1 MEPGPAEP
9 LFVSVSQRF
18 SFFSFSAFSAFQLFS
33 FSAFQTCPRRESNPH
48 LRFRKPP
55 FYPLNYGDEEA
66 IFLGCVTRLCHPV
79 FSMDKKGGGHNG
91 KRFKK
96 VAPNL
101 YRDAAGRYYLLV
113 KKSGKQFRRSLKTN
127 DPALAKRRLREFM
140 DRAGQLTTDGTN
152 SSIRFDELSQRWLAS
167 KTAELKASSA
177 YRRASVLKQIGPCF
191 NGRLVR
197 AIGAREIE
205 AWKIRRGAKLSA
217 RSWNI
222 EVETLKQIFA
232 YAQDTLRILLDNPA
246 RLLKRKKEPKP
257 GILIPS
263 KEQFRSLLDELRN
276 GHRATGEAADFVE
289 FLAYSGCRQGEAK
302 HVRWRDINSELGTL
316 LITGGETGTKNY
328 EARTIP
334 LFDPLRRLLET
345 TRKRKRM
352 STNDARV
359 FEIADARLQI
369 MRACERLGFPRFG
382 HHTMRHFFCSN
393 AIEAGCDFKVI
404 AGWLGHKDGGV
415 LVAMTYGHL
424 RSEHSA
430 AMAKRITYDAT
441 SAAVQDGKV
450 IQLSRNEGE

>member
-1 MEPGPAEP
+1 MG
-9 LFVSVSQRF
+9 
-18 SFFSFSAFSAFQLFS
+18 
-33 FSAFQTCPRRESNPH
+33 
-48 LRFRKPP
+48 
-55 FYPLNYGDEEA
+55 
-66 IFLGCVTRLCHPV
+66 
-79 FSMDKKGGGHNG
+79 KKGGGHNG

-96 VAPNL
+96 VGQNL
-101 YRDAAGRYYLLV
+101 YRDSVGRYYLLV

-127 DPALAKRRLREFM
+127 DFALAKRRLREFL

-152 SSIRFDELSQRWLAS
+152 SSIRFDELSQRWLVS

-177 YRRASVLKQIGPCF
+177 YRRASVLKQLGPFF

-197 AIGAREIE
+197 AIGAKEIE
-205 AWKIRRGAKLSA
+205 AWKINRGAKLSA

-232 YAQDTLRILLDNPA
+232 YAQDSLRILLDNPA
-246 RLLKRKKEPKP
+246 RLLKRKKQPKP

-263 KEQFRSLLDELRN
+263 KEQFRALLAELRN

-289 FLAYSGCRQGEAK
+289 FLAYSGCRQGEAR
-302 HVRWRDINSELGTL
+302 HVRWRDVNFDLGTL
-316 LITGGETGTKNY
+316 LVTGGEKGTKNY

-334 LFDPLRRLLET
+334 LFAPLCRLLKT
-345 TRKRKRM
+345 IRRRKRLA
-352 STNDARV
+352 TQDAHV
-359 FEIADARLQI
+359 FEIGDARLQI
-369 MRACERLGFPRFG
+369 MRACERLGMPRFG

-430 AMAKRITYDAT
+430 AMARRMTFDA
-441 SAAVQDGKV
+441 AEHERDDLVKV
-450 IQLSRNEGE
+450 HF